1 MVSDNQTTVRISN
14 FNCVNQDVKVFYT
27 PKFGNNGIDTIQND
41 KLLRKLTM
49 TASNWGN
56 NFLNAEGGAWVADGE
71 TLPYA
76 FSAALDCEL
85 LGAPATLTTLTTIVG
100 ETIDGFF
107 LRLME
112 DLATTGGFGRTL
124 AEASPMGVHI
134 YYDGSVCYLDLIMY
148 ISISGSNYSPQT
160 FEITTG
166 SLFPQTSFVASG
178 FPFGFK
184 LEHPDGWQPFIEI
197 KSLDIADAIYGGG
210 VPKVSGYQQFVESL
224 LNQDLYIEELRRYSN
239 NTNQVNVPI
248 EFKSFDSDGTQ
259 QATPQT
265 TVIDPYQ
272 AQPALIDYSD
282 IILDGQVYAE
292 VEMLAGEF
300 LELRIQYEAV
310 GILNFEEIM
319 QLDEVLR
326 EQGVILNEKEISR
339 QEKKDMQEAYSNFS
353 GKLLSDENLTNKL
366 KKNSLIIA
374 LGLGLIFIIK

>member
-27 PKFGNNGIDTIQND
+27 PKEGRNGLND
-41 KLLRKLTM
+41 LLETKNKKSLTM
-49 TASNWGN
+49 TSDDWGGG
-56 NFLNAEGGAWVADGE
+56 FLNSDGSTWVSDGE

-76 FSAALDCEL
+76 FSSSIQIVFLCL
-85 LGAPATLTTLTTIVG
+85 PVGNITLSTLVG
-100 ETIDGFF
+100 EPIDAFL

-112 DLATTGGFGRTL
+112 TIVAALGTTNALFET
-124 AEASPMGVHI
+124 SPMGAEIFYNSNGCIIRLIQYVPTGGAAQVI
-134 YYDGSVCYLDLIMY
+134 PLSWTITSIFPTANFVTVSVPQGFTLI
-148 ISISGSNYSPQT
+148 N
-160 FEITTG
+160 
-166 SLFPQTSFVASG
+166 
-178 FPFGFK
+178 
-184 LEHPDGWQPFIEI
+184 PDGWMPYIEI
-197 KSLDIADAIYGGG
+197 KSLDVSDYLYSDGTDSKI
-210 VPKVSGYQQFVESL
+210 VSGYMQFVESL

-239 NTNQVNVPI
+239 NANQVNVPI

-272 AQPALIDYSD
+272 AQPALIDYSN

-292 VEMLAGEF
+292 VGMLAGEF

-319 QLDEVLR
+319 QLDDILR
-326 EQGVILNEKEISR
+326 EQGVILNEKEITS

-353 GKLLSDENLTNKL
+353 GFNESEEKDKNK
-366 KKNSLIIA
+366 KSLIIA
-374 LGLGLIFIIK
+374 FAIGLIYLMK

>member
-1 MVSDNQTTVRISN
+1 MVSDNQTTVRIRN

-27 PKFGNNGIDTIQND
+27 PKGGDNGIND
-41 KLLRKLTM
+41 ITDNILRKQINM
-49 TASNWGN
+49 TTANWGN
-56 NFLNAEGGAWVADGE
+56 NFLNSQGGIWVADGE

-85 LGAPATLTTLTTIVG
+85 LGSTGGGVLTTLTTIVG
-100 ETIDGFF
+100 ETIDSFF

-112 DLATTGGFGRTL
+112 KLATQIGGKTL
-124 AEASPMGVHI
+124 GSASPMGVQI
-134 YYDGSVCYLDLIMY
+134 YYAGQVCYVVPTQY
-148 ISISGSNYSPQT
+148 TAVSGSSYVPQS

-166 SLFPQTSFVASG
+166 SLFPQTNFGAAG
-178 FPFGFK
+178 YNFGFR
-184 LEHPDGWQPFIEI
+184 LNHPDGWRPFIEI
-197 KSLDIADAIYGGG
+197 SSLDVSDIVYSFQKI
-210 VPKVSGYQQFVESL
+210 SGYQQFVESL

-292 VEMLAGEF
+292 VGMLAGEF

-319 QLDEVLR
+319 QLDDILR
-326 EQGVILNEKEISR
+326 EQGVILNEKEITS

-353 GKLLSDENLTNKL
+353 GFNGSEEKDKNK
-366 KKNSLIIA
+366 KSLIIA
-374 LGLGLIFIIK
+374 FAIGLIYLMK